1 MTDQTGLP
9 LQVGDWD
16 KALIQQGGHLLQ
28 SWRWGTFKAEFGW
41 SVKRVSVTSHLG
53 IAVAQILFQHRGPV
67 SAGYVPR
74 GPAIP
79 DGDTSLAEALMRNI
93 DDISRRERA
102 IYTLIEPE
110 RALPFSGTFKE
121 HGFVL
126 GPENIQPERTVKVP
140 LIEDDALLAQMRQNN
155 RYMIRLAIRRGVQ
168 VHRVGGRYSIED
180 FYKLLSETSDRN
192 EFAIHSQDYYRRFL
206 EIFGDDALCIFAEH
220 DGNLAAA
227 VIAVRFGR
235 EGIYMYGASS
245 SHHRAHG
252 AAFLLQFEAMKWARA
267 AGCERYDL
275 WGIPAVDPE
284 SLTDTGD
291 TVART
296 KGSDWRGLYRF
307 KAGFG
312 GEIVD
317 YPPVL
322 ERRYNTIGAV
332 LARRLARR
340 TRGDT

>member
-9 LQVGDWD
+9 LQAEDWD
-16 KALIQQGGHLLQ
+16 SARAHQGGHFLQ
-28 SWRWGTFKAEFGW
+28 SWRWGSFKSEFGW
-41 SVKRVSVTSHLG
+41 SVQRASVTSDHGTAL
-53 IAVAQILFQHRGPV
+53 AQILFQRRGPV

-79 DGDTSLAEALMRNI
+79 DGDISLADALMRNI

-102 IYTLIEPE
+102 LYTLVEPD
-110 RALPFSGTFKE
+110 RSLPFAGRFKE

-126 GPENIQPERTVKVP
+126 GPDHIQPERTVKVP
-140 LIEDDALLAQMRQNN
+140 LIDDDALLAQMKQNN

-168 VHRVGGRYSIED
+168 VHGVGSKYSVAD
-180 FYKLLSETSDRN
+180 FYKLLSETSGRN
-192 EFAIHSQDYYRRFL
+192 GFAIHSEAYYRRFV
-206 EIFGDDALCIFAEH
+206 EVFADDALCIFAEH
-220 DGNLAAA
+220 EGNLAAA
-227 VIAVRFGR
+227 VIAAKHGR

-245 SHHRAHG
+245 SQHRAHG
-252 AAFLLQFEAMKWARA
+252 AAFLLQFEAMRWARE

-296 KGSDWRGLYRF
+296 KGRDWRGLYRF

-312 GEIVD
+312 GEIVE

-322 ERRYNTIGAV
+322 ERRYNTLGAF
-332 LARRLARR
+332 LARRLTRR

>member
-1 MTDQTGLP
+1 VQR
-9 LQVGDWD
+9 
-16 KALIQQGGHLLQ
+16 A
-28 SWRWGTFKAEFGW
+28 
-41 SVKRVSVTSHLG
+41 SVTSDHG
-53 IAVAQILFQHRGPV
+53 IALAQILFQRRGPV
-67 SAGYVPR
+67 SVGYVPR

-79 DGDTSLAEALMRNI
+79 DADPILADALIRNI

-102 IYTLIEPE
+102 LYALLEPD
-110 RALPFSGTFKE
+110 RPLPFQGTFKE
-121 HGFVL
+121 NGFVL
-126 GPENIQPERTVKVP
+126 GPEHIQPERTVKVP
-140 LIEDDALLAQMRQNN
+140 LIDDDALLAQMRQNN

-168 VHRVGGRYSIED
+168 VHNAGDRYSVAD

-192 EFAIHSQDYYRRFL
+192 EFAIHSADYYRRFL
-206 EIFGDDALCIFAEH
+206 EVFGDDALCIFAEH
-220 DGNLAAA
+220 DGNLAAS
-227 VIAVRFGR
+227 VIAARFGR
-235 EGIYMYGASS
+235 EGMYMYGASS
-245 SHHRAHG
+245 LQHRAHG

-312 GEIVD
+312 GDIVD
-317 YPPVL
+317 YPPML
-322 ERRYNTIGAV
+322 ERRYNTVGAF
-332 LARRLARR
+332 LARRLASRA
-340 TRGDT
+340 RGDT